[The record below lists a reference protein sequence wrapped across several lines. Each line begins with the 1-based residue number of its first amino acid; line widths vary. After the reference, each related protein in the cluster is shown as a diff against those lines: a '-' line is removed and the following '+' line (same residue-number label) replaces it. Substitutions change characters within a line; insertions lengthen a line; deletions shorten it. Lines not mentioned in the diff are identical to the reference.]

1 MGHRTKMT
9 EIENSIFKLLVTKR
23 DYWRWRDWT
32 FSSIL
37 LPLAVELKI
46 VNSHTRFHN
55 RAKTINIGDCQNETL
70 KNKNTRKW
78 HQKWTAKAQQ
88 PALWSKGTSYVNIWG
103 PKLSISKLD
112 VPYFSTIRSSVLDFW
127 YFNYSVIIDL

>member
-1 MGHRTKMT
+1 MKNRRKTAIKRYSLFLITSLFMKICILYWKICSWSFRLRQSFFNFIQGLTWDIGRKWPKLK
-9 EIENSIFKLLVTKR
+9 IRFFKLLVTKR

-70 KNKNTRKW
+70 KKPKY
-78 HQKWTAKAQQ
+78 QKVT
-88 PALWSKGTSYVNIWG
+88 SKVNG
-103 PKLSISKLD
+103 
-112 VPYFSTIRSSVLDFW
+112 
-127 YFNYSVIIDL
+127 